1 MKYCADGDAIDK
13 RQRKKPSIAQAVVA
27 ALLVMGAFLALLVVS
42 RDALSTAQPLEHH
55 YVATPS

>member
-13 RQRKKPSIAQAVVA
+13 RKSKKPSIAQAVVV

-42 RDALSTAQPLEHH
+42 HDALSTA
-55 YVATPS
+55 